1 MRVHKSSSESER
13 RPRMTVR
20 GAHCLTGNR
29 SSKFVSIGIMDG
41 RIEQIL
47 SGAKAVQPPQ
57 SDIGEIDL
65 SGYCVLP
72 GLVNAHDHLEFALY
86 PKLADGPYRNY
97 VEWGEDIHR
106 KFPDV
111 IEERHSI
118 PMRIRLLWGGLRN
131 LLCGVT
137 TVAHHNQ
144 LWPELMDQ
152 NFPVRVVKEFGWAHS
167 IAQGGDLSAAFER
180 TPIGHPF
187 IVHACEG
194 VDDLAR
200 NELWE
205 LDRLGLL
212 GPSTILIHGL
222 AIDRAGVRHLRERG
236 CSLVVC
242 PSSNYSLFGQLPD
255 LELLG
260 TIRRVALGSDSP
272 LTASGNFL
280 DEIGFAI
287 NQCGV
292 SSEDAYRMVTTGAA
306 EILRLADGEGTLIES
321 GVADLIAVRDTIANP
336 IEHLENISID
346 EIELVMIA
354 GRIQLASDAM
364 RKRLPEWM
372 IRDLEPLS
380 LGNLLRW
387 VNAPVAEMLES
398 AEAVLGAEKV
408 RVGDRIARTPAFVE
422 AQHAV

>member
-1 MRVHKSSSESER
+1 MRAHGNSSEAEQR
-13 RPRMTVR
+13 ARITLY
-20 GAHCLTGNR
+20 GACFPDGNR
-29 SSKFVSIGIMDG
+29 SIRLASIAIANG
-41 RIEQIL
+41 RIERIL
-47 SGAKAVQPPQ
+47 TDTEAAQPSQP
-57 SDIGEIDL
+57 DVGEIDL

-86 PKLADGPYRNY
+86 PRLADGPYRNY
-97 VEWGEDIHR
+97 IEWGEDIHR
-106 KFPDV
+106 KFSDV
-111 IEERHSI
+111 IGRQHSI
-118 PMRIRLLWGGLRN
+118 PKRVRLLWGGLRN
-131 LLCGVT
+131 LLCGIT
-137 TVAHHNQ
+137 TVAHHNPF
-144 LWPELMDQ
+144 WPEFTGQD
-152 NFPVRVVKEFGWAHS
+152 FPVHVVKKLGWSHS
-167 IAQGGDLSAAFER
+167 IAQGGDIRAAFER

-194 VDDLAR
+194 VDELAR

-212 GPSTILIHGL
+212 GPSTVLIHGL

-242 PSSNYSLFGQLPD
+242 PSSNYFLFRQLPD
-255 LELLG
+255 LELLSS
-260 TIRRVALGSDSP
+260 IQRVALGSDSP

-292 SSEDAYRMVTTGAA
+292 SREDAYRMVTTGPA

-321 GVADLIAVRDTIANP
+321 GIADLIAVRDEIGNP
-336 IEHLENISID
+336 IEHLEAISID
-346 EIELVMIA
+346 DIELVMIG
-354 GRIQLASDAM
+354 GRVQLASEAM
-364 RKRLPEWM
+364 QKRLPEWM
-372 IRDLEPLS
+372 IRNLEPLL

-398 AEAVLGAEKV
+398 AEAVLGAGQI
-408 RVGDRIARTPAFVE
+408 RIGDRIAGTSAFVE